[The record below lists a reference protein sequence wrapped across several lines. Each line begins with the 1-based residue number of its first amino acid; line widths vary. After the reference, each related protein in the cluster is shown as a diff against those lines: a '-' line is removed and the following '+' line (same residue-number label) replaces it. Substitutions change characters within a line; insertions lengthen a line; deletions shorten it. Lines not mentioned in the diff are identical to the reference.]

1 MRDCYSLEIAALLHD
16 IGKIGVP
23 DNVLNKAEKLTSDE
37 WEVMR
42 RHNSV
47 GVQLVKASFGSDALT
62 EIMEQ
67 HSLWCDMSN
76 ANDRQKSCGKPSLA
90 ARILAIADAYDSM
103 TTEAAYRRRLTRA
116 EAIEELR
123 RCAGTQFDSEL
134 VERFVSAVKLKSQ
147 EYVEIPRISTDTAL
161 SIGLQIERLVA
172 ALDDH
177 NMEELR
183 ELTEKLQHTAR
194 RTGIDHMVRVAAE
207 LQQALTDETDII
219 EVTQIANDLLDLCRL
234 TQVSLIQGYS
244 AVSF

>member
-1 MRDCYSLEIAALLHD
+1 
-16 IGKIGVP
+16 
-23 DNVLNKAEKLTSDE
+23 
-37 WEVMR
+37 
-42 RHNSV
+42 V

-67 HSLWCDMSN
+67 HSLWYDMTN
-76 ANDRQKSCGKPSLA
+76 ANERQKSYGKPSLA

-123 RCAGTQFDSEL
+123 RCAGSQFDSEL
-134 VERFVSAVKLKSQ
+134 VERFVSAVRLKSQ

-219 EVTQIANDLLDLCRL
+219 EITQIANDLLDLCRL
-234 TQVSLIQGYS
+234 TQVSLIHGHAS
-244 AVSF
+244 VSY